1 MKIVVATGNDH
12 KRKEMQ
18 HILGNQVELVTM
30 KEVGLDL
37 DIVEDGDTFEA
48 NALIKAR
55 AVKAHTPHA
64 VLADDSGLEVDAL
77 EGAPGIYSARYAGDG
92 ATDARNNEK
101 LLRELSK
108 VPEKER
114 SARFVCV
121 LAFIDEEGKELLFRG
136 DCPGTIVFEEKGD
149 GGFGYD
155 PLFYV
160 EALGKT
166 YAQLTEEV
174 KNAIS
179 HRALALEKA
188 KPVLLELAKG
198 TGGRP

>member
-18 HILGNQVELVTM
+18 HILGDRVELVTM
-30 KEVGLDL
+30 KDLGLDL
-37 DIVEDGDTFEA
+37 DIVEDGDSFEE

-55 AVKAHTPHA
+55 AVKAHTPYA

-77 EGAPGIYSARYAGDG
+77 EGAPGIFSARYAGEG
-92 ATDARNNEK
+92 ATDARNNDK
-101 LLRELSK
+101 LLKELSE
-108 VPEKER
+108 VPKEER

-136 DCPGTIVFEEKGD
+136 DCPGTIAFNEKGD

-155 PLFYV
+155 PLFFV

-166 YAQLTEEV
+166 YAQLTEEE
-174 KNAIS
+174 KNTIS

-188 KPVLLELAKG
+188 KPVLLEQAE
-198 TGGRP
+198 GGSQ